1 MSTFQSHSFDGLG
14 EFADLNMGV
23 HSNPSSSSSQAV
35 LNALRTLQDKIRR
48 FETERTMIL
57 DEVTQLRLQVKNQEI
72 ETENFR
78 QRESLS
84 AQKALHE
91 ARTAYERALTE
102 KTDTEVRLSKVEER
116 NREEQRIAEDL
127 RAKMRS
133 LEEEKHNGHLTLKD
147 LEAQKSH
154 LQNQITY
161 TQQKE
166 KELGQTILW
175 DTKRHEED
183 MEVLGSKLR
192 TLQGELSRGMQEK
205 ADVEMKMLELDQLV
219 GQLLSVNES
228 LVSKLSGKS
237 GGAGKGLKK
246 GIKKVTIPKPSFVPR
261 AASLSTVSF
270 DHSRKVAGGLGVPT
284 KAVMA
289 KALDEAGNLK
299 KMHQMYV
306 DLAHNI
312 TQSNT
317 TTRKR
322 PSSAPTMPS
331 HGSSS
336 SNHDY
341 HVGQDDM
348 HFFGN
353 AHVRSS
359 SDKFKG
365 NGMES
370 SYRSSGNST
379 GTSDQQH
386 HKGDLRGVIAAL
398 EEEFTILNGQYRRL
412 LAAVQAQSPSVDS
425 SQAEELVKIIQQ
437 LHQKGEQLRTLRTPS
452 PTR

>member
-1 MSTFQSHSFDGLG
+1 MSSFQTHSFDGLG
-14 EFADLNMGV
+14 EFSELNIGAQ
-23 HSNPSSSSSQAV
+23 SNPSSSSSQAV

-48 FETERTMIL
+48 FETERTLVL

-183 MEVLGSKLR
+183 MEVLSSKLR

-228 LVSKLSGKS
+228 LVTKLSGKT
-237 GGAGKGLKK
+237 GGGIGKTYKK
-246 GIKKVTIPKPSFVPR
+246 GVKKVTISKPVFVPR

-270 DHSRKVAGGLGVPT
+270 DHSRKVAGGLGVPA

-289 KALDEAGNLK
+289 KALDEAGSLQ
-299 KMHQMYV
+299 KMHKMYV

-312 TQSNT
+312 TQSNST
-317 TTRKR
+317 IRKR
-322 PSSAPTMPS
+322 PSSAPAMHS
-331 HGSSS
+331 HGG
-336 SNHDY
+336 HD
-341 HVGQDDM
+341 HNEGHDDM
-348 HFFGN
+348 NFFGS
-353 AHVRSS
+353 AHARSS

-365 NGMES
+365 VGS
-370 SYRSSGNST
+370 DSLYRSGGISAANGV
-379 GTSDQQH
+379 QQH
-386 HKGDLRGVIAAL
+386 HKGDLRGVISSL
-398 EEEFTILNGQYRRL
+398 EEEFTMLNGQYRRL

>member
-1 MSTFQSHSFDGLG
+1 
-14 EFADLNMGV
+14 
-23 HSNPSSSSSQAV
+23 
-35 LNALRTLQDKIRR
+35 
-48 FETERTMIL
+48 
-57 DEVTQLRLQVKNQEI
+57 
-72 ETENFR
+72 
-78 QRESLS
+78 
-84 AQKALHE
+84 
-91 ARTAYERALTE
+91 
-102 KTDTEVRLSKVEER
+102 
-116 NREEQRIAEDL
+116 
-127 RAKMRS
+127 MRS

-183 MEVLGSKLR
+183 MEVLSSKLR

-228 LVSKLSGKS
+228 LVSKLSGKA
-237 GGAGKGLKK
+237 GGTGKAIKK
-246 GIKKVTIPKPSFVPR
+246 GVKKVTSKPSFVPR

-270 DHSRKVAGGLGVPT
+270 DHSRKVAGGLGVPA

-289 KALDEAGNLK
+289 KALDEAGSLQ
-299 KMHQMYV
+299 KMHKMYV

-312 TQSNT
+312 TQSNST
-317 TTRKR
+317 SRKR
-322 PSSAPTMPS
+322 PSSAPGMHS
-331 HGSSS
+331 HGG
-336 SNHDY
+336 HD
-341 HVGQDDM
+341 HNEGHDDM
-348 HFFGN
+348 NFFGN

-359 SDKFKG
+359 SDKFK
-365 NGMES
+365 ES
-370 SYRSSGNST
+370 SYRSSGSST
-379 GTSDQQH
+379 GNGDQQH
-386 HKGDLRGVIAAL
+386 HKGDLKGVISSL
-398 EEEFTILNGQYRRL
+398 EEEFTMLNGQYRRL